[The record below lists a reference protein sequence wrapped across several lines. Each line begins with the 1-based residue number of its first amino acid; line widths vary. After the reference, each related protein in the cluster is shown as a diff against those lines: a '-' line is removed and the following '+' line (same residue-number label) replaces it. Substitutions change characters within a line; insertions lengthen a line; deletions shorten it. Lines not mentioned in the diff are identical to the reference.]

1 MPPAGKAETKDSRAG
16 ASSAKPV
23 APRSRKFLA
32 GVVSTKAIVEAIVSS
47 PIVAFFMAVG
57 AALLGFLALWLF
69 ALVPELW
76 PWAPYEER
84 RVSIS
89 DAKVAERRFTRP
101 DDGEEVTVVTFTA
114 EAVGYAADRITV
126 ATLWIDPLT
135 DRRVA
140 PTLELHADLVSTAK
154 ANQSI
159 GWLHVPYPTLPA
171 GVHGCLVLRVLL
183 LLAPEGGLDVTD
195 MAQMVEPTQDVP
207 LLAYMDTAPFEPYE
221 DGSCAV
227 LERMGTPET
236 G

>member
-1 MPPAGKAETKDSRAG
+1 LPI
-16 ASSAKPV
+16 
-23 APRSRKFLA
+23 LA
-32 GVVSTKAIVEAIVSS
+32 FIT
-47 PIVAFFMAVG
+47 AVG
-57 AALLGFLALWLF
+57 TALLGFLALWLF
-69 ALVPELW
+69 ALFPELR

-114 EAVGYAADRITV
+114 EVVGYAADHITV

-140 PTLELHADLVSTAK
+140 PTLEIHGDLVSTAE

-171 GVHGCLVLRVLL
+171 GVQGCLVLRVLL

-195 MAQMVEPTQDVP
+195 TAQMVEPTQDVP
-207 LLAYMDTAPFEPYE
+207 LLAYMDTAPFDPYE
-221 DGSCAV
+221 DGSCAA
-227 LERMGTPET
+227 LERMGTPAT